1 MPRSAHKLAAQLR
14 PGCLVL
20 GDKLQAPCTRVCR
33 CWRSYM
39 PAPLCWPLQDGV
51 LKLSDGLLSG
61 LSAWS
66 VRATASE
73 EERQLAAQL
82 VADFG
87 KHGPAETGTHS
98 GLTAGEAAVSC
109 GPELEVE
116 VVADRTL
123 VSPVEAPL
131 VK

>member
-1 MPRSAHKLAAQLR
+1 MLKCAA
-14 PGCLVL
+14 
-20 GDKLQAPCTRVCR
+20 A
-33 CWRSYM
+33 
-39 PAPLCWPLQDGV
+39 ALQDGV

-66 VRATASE
+66 VRATASK

-82 VADFG
+82 VTDFG
-87 KHGPAETGTHS
+87 KHGPAQTGIHS
-98 GLTAGEAAVSC
+98 GLIAGEAAVSC
-109 GPELEVE
+109 GSELEVR

-131 VK
+131 VRSKHAA